1 MTLDPL
7 SEVFSL
13 LDVRSAA
20 TSRLEVG
27 DAWAL
32 RFPAKP
38 LLKFHAVLRGKC
50 WIALP
55 GKAPCFL
62 DTGDTF
68 FLANSPPFILAHD
81 PNEPPEDAVQLF
93 GETRSNLYR
102 YRGDDTVLLGGGFTF
117 GSTNARLLLD
127 VLPPFMLIPSRK
139 SVAPI
144 LRSTLEILD
153 DELATDQMGS
163 SLVVRRLADILLVQ
177 ALRAYVNLHGPNG
190 LGWLGALHDRHVGA
204 ALVLMHSRVGHHWKC
219 RVQLSLLA
227 SRNWSVFHRWS
238 ICWDGACNLPGRLC
252 AKIKIPSLASPQR
265 SATLRKAHS
274 AMPSSVPLGGL
285 PSDIGSSDPCRRLIA
300 VGARRPV
307 ASRPTLSRPTKSRT
321 TVVMVNRR
329 FTKRHRTGSCV
340 LMFLLSAFFSGYSTN
355 IKRFA

>member
-1 MTLDPL
+1 MTLDRL

-204 ALVLMHSRVGHHWKC
+204 ALVLMHSRVGHHWK
-219 RVQLSLLA
+219 VSDLA
-227 SRNWSVFHRWS
+227 SA
-238 ICWDGACNLPGRLC
+238 DGM
-252 AKIKIPSLASPQR
+252 SR
-265 SATLRKAHS
+265 SAFAARFKELVGIPPLEYLLGWRMQLAREALRQNQNS
-274 AMPSSVPLGGL
+274 
-285 PSDIGSSDPCRRLIA
+285 
-300 VGARRPV
+300 V
-307 ASRPTLSRPTKSRT
+307 ASIAAALGYASE
-321 TVVMVNRR
+321 
-329 FTKRHRTGSCV
+329 
-340 LMFLLSAFFSGYSTN
+340 SAFGNAF
-355 IKRFA
+355 KRAFGRAPKRYWVE